1 MLVGYPTTANR
12 PDQAP
17 AVRSAV
23 TDERPSLVG
32 RDDLVRDVLDVIAD
46 DSVPVMA
53 LLGTAGIGSSALL
66 EALSARGR
74 PARLVR
80 LRLAEGDRLTTFCA
94 AHRLLASVASAHSG
108 AVASSV
114 MTALAKSGGR
124 TAGQA
129 TERRLAVAMSMVLRR
144 LAPLVILV
152 DDAHWAD
159 DGSAELLPILAEHLA
174 GAECTIVTAMRRDHA
189 RDARSQALD
198 RMLRRGLARSRSIRP
213 FTAQQSAAALARV
226 LGAVPD
232 ASVVTALHDA
242 SRGNPALLL
251 ASAAACRQTGA
262 IRFVDRHA
270 VLRRGSSVPPVSI
283 DAVPGLRTTDGFR
296 WRVIKCM
303 ATYESLGAD
312 AVELTGR
319 ALSAST
325 DRVLEAL
332 ADLEADRTLRR
343 PRTADHE
350 RPSWRFSLPAAR
362 EAVRAAVGPFERR
375 LLASS
380 AVNALRTGD
389 VPQRNDGVLADLLVE
404 AGTLADPARSI
415 GELLSHAT
423 DESFD
428 DDPRVMRWLA
438 AAASLAPTRQQRA
451 AVLAE
456 HCAACFRHGRM
467 AEAERSARTVFESGP
482 PPLPEPQWI
491 LLALH
496 RVLALASC
504 GEKSELQRIIDLSVD
519 WLPPD
524 RRHRWLI
531 RAIAL
536 CLLNRWAEAGSE
548 LRRYRSQWTEV
559 VPSAAWWGRSFDFTA
574 TILCGAERDRAV
586 PPHHSSLL
594 ALVESTPARKANEPT
609 DSAGCRLSDADRFQ
623 VQWSAGNWDQAMR
636 IARNG
641 IGGEPGADPVGRL
654 FLHHGA
660 IQVLTAQGWVGRAR
674 NLVAEARCGQL
685 EHVLDHAEATVVR
698 LLGDG
703 DSAYDLLRSGLHR
716 AEAEAI
722 VFGTETLLAD
732 MAYHQARH
740 DEHEQ
745 AERSLRR
752 LARVADELGTDKARL
767 ELLVARATVLGDP
780 RSAEAAIALARE
792 RSSPF
797 ERAVAFSRIA
807 QTGLRTQEL
816 FLDAYCL
823 LGQLGALL
831 WRARLRRHM
840 QDHDVSV
847 PGRSETLREN
857 EQLLAVLVTEGL
869 SNRQLAA
876 VFGTSEKSVAA
887 RLSRMFTRS
896 GFRSRVEL
904 AAAMLTGDFPTGS
917 GNGSR

>member
-1 MLVGYPTTANR
+1 M
-12 PDQAP
+12 
-17 AVRSAV
+17 

-32 RDDLVRDVLDVIAD
+32 RDDLVRDVLDVMAD
-46 DSVPVMA
+46 DSVPVMV

-66 EALSARGR
+66 DALSVRVRSARS
-74 PARLVR
+74 VR
-80 LRLAEGDRLTTFCA
+80 LRLAETDRLTTFCA
-94 AHRLLASVASAHSG
+94 AHRLLAAVTSAENG
-108 AVASSV
+108 AVAPSV

-124 TAGQA
+124 TAGPT
-129 TERRLAVAMSMVLRR
+129 TEHQLAVAMSVVLRR
-144 LAPLVILV
+144 LAPLTVLV

-159 DGSAELLPILAEHLA
+159 DGSAELLPVLAEHLA
-174 GAECTIVTAMRRDHA
+174 GADCTIVAAMRRAPAH
-189 RDARSQALD
+189 DARARALD
-198 RMLRRGLARSRSIRP
+198 RLLRRGLARSRSIRP

-226 LGAVPD
+226 VGAIPD
-232 ASVVTALHDA
+232 TSVVTALHDA

-251 ASAAACRQTGA
+251 ASAATCRRTGA
-262 IRFVDRHA
+262 IQFVDRHA
-270 VLRRGSSVPPVSI
+270 VLRRESSVPPVGLN
-283 DAVPGLRTTDGFR
+283 AVPGLRTTDEFR
-296 WRVIKCM
+296 WRVTKCM

-325 DRVLEAL
+325 HRVLETL
-332 ADLEADRTLRR
+332 AGLEADRTLRR

-375 LLASS
+375 LLASL

-389 VPQRNDGVLADLLVE
+389 IPQRNDGVLADLLVE

-415 GELLSHAT
+415 GELLSHAE
-423 DESFD
+423 DGSFD
-428 DDPRVMRWLA
+428 DDPRVIQWLA
-438 AAASLAPTRQQRA
+438 AAASLAPTRRQRA

-456 HCAACFRHGRM
+456 HCAACVRHGRM
-467 AEAERSARTVFESGP
+467 TEAGRSARTVFESGP
-482 PPLPEPQWI
+482 PPLQQPQWVR
-491 LLALH
+491 LALH
-496 RVLALASC
+496 HVLALAAC
-504 GEKSELQRIIDLSVD
+504 DERSELQRVIDLSAD

-524 RRHRWLI
+524 RRHRGLI
-531 RAIAL
+531 RSIAL

-548 LRRYRSQWTEV
+548 LREYRSQWTEM

-574 TILCGAERDRAV
+574 SVLCGAERDRAV
-586 PPHHSSLL
+586 PSHHSSLL
-594 ALVESTPARKANEPT
+594 ASVGGTPARKELEPT
-609 DSAGCRLSDADRFQ
+609 DCRLSDADRFQ
-623 VQWSAGNWDQAMR
+623 VEWSAGNWGEAMR

-641 IGGEPGADPVGRL
+641 IVGEPGPDPVGRL

-674 NLVAEARCGQL
+674 NLAEEARCGQL

-703 DSAYDLLRSGLHR
+703 DAAYDLLRSALHR
-716 AEAEAI
+716 AEAGGI
-722 VFGTETLLAD
+722 VFGTDTLLAD
-732 MAYHQARH
+732 LAYHQARQG
-740 DEHEQ
+740 EHEQ
-745 AERSLRR
+745 AERGLRR

-816 FLDAYCL
+816 FLEAYCL

-847 PGRSETLREN
+847 PGRSATLREN

-896 GFRSRVEL
+896 GYRSRVEL

-917 GNGSR
+917 ANGSR